1 MLLGNVTDTYLKGFS
16 IAITTPMLSPDFRG
30 NLVKML
36 KDHKG
41 NTPLSLFL
49 YDPDKD
55 WKIEF
60 MARKFRVAVT
70 ADLINDLQRLGI
82 RYNVIKK

>member
-1 MLLGNVTDTYLKGFS
+1 
-16 IAITTPMLSPDFRG
+16 MLSPDFRG